1 MTRIYLST
9 KIKASRD
16 IVFDISRNIDLHIES
31 SGRTKEKAIDGK
43 TTGLIG
49 LNEFV
54 TWEAKHFGF
63 KQNLTVKITEFN
75 RPSTFTDE
83 MIKGTFKSMKHVH
96 TFTEYD
102 EGTVMKDE
110 FYFEAPFGILGE
122 IVEKLILKPYMTKF
136 LIERNRILREYA
148 EKTTIKNK

>member
-1 MTRIYLST
+1 MTSIYLST

-31 SGRTKEKAIDGK
+31 AGRTEEKAIDGK

-63 KQNLTVKITEFN
+63 
-75 RPSTFTDE
+75 
-83 MIKGTFKSMKHVH
+83 
-96 TFTEYD
+96 
-102 EGTVMKDE
+102 
-110 FYFEAPFGILGE
+110 
-122 IVEKLILKPYMTKF
+122 
-136 LIERNRILREYA
+136 
-148 EKTTIKNK
+148 